1 MIYKIQEGYAR
12 KTLLFFFQNKVRSF
26 LRSFIVCWVYQ
37 NILLL
42 AMANGTF
49 FMGALVFV
57 YQLYQSSNH
66 GSWIMAHGTKK
77 HFGFFVPPSRC
88 EVCGHVIG
96 IARHRF
102 IPVGHGST
110 AWSRTDIIQ
119 DLKIRWYPSC
129 ESREQYVRTGQW
141 HPFRFNLPRLFD
153 QHKTKTRYWNIIH
166 LMERLVRSTNAKSI
180 DPCCR
185 SRFDHSWR
193 ELPSP

>member
-1 MIYKIQEGYAR
+1 M
-12 KTLLFFFQNKVRSF
+12 
-26 LRSFIVCWVYQ
+26 CWVYQ

-88 EVCGHVIG
+88 EVCGHVI
-96 IARHRF
+96 ARHRF

-110 AWSRTDIIQ
+110 A
-119 DLKIRWYPSC
+119 
-129 ESREQYVRTGQW
+129 
-141 HPFRFNLPRLFD
+141 
-153 QHKTKTRYWNIIH
+153 
-166 LMERLVRSTNAKSI
+166 
-180 DPCCR
+180 
-185 SRFDHSWR
+185 
-193 ELPSP
+193 